1 MIVWIWDATGPAA
14 DACGVAGTA
23 EAARRAAG
31 SLLTSGRAQA
41 ARVERAAL
49 VVATT
54 LTYDYCPTG
63 QAQAGRLEA
72 GLPVWVPVPNLPE
85 VAASGRKPTSPS
97 TPTAN

>member
-1 MIVWIWDATGPAA
+1 MIVWIWDATGTAA

-41 ARVERAAL
+41 ARVERAAI
-49 VVATT
+49 VIGTT

-63 QAQAGRLEA
+63 QAQAGWLEA
-72 GLPVWVPVPNLPE
+72 GRLVWVPVPNLPGR
-85 VAASGRKPTSPS
+85 AAK
-97 TPTAN
+97 

>member
-1 MIVWIWDATGPAA
+1 MIVWIWDATGPA